1 MTLGQGQE
9 KENDLDLNAHIC
21 SFFQL
26 VSGRRLQMFWKINSF
41 HFFL

>member
-9 KENDLDLNAHIC
+9 MTLAINTHIC

-26 VSGRRLQMFWKINSF
+26 VSGHMLQMFLQINSF